1 MCIYIE
7 YGDKGLSGPV
17 RLTGRSQMP
26 SREVVTGEFCTLQTI
41 REHSSTP
48 LADGS

>member
-1 MCIYIE
+1 ME
-7 YGDKGLSGPV
+7 TKESEGLSGPV

-26 SREVVTGEFCTLQTI
+26 SREVVTGEFCTLQPI
-41 REHSSTP
+41 RELSSTP